1 MRVQD
6 NSEHHQNCGR
16 VLLAKIR
23 TKIRYGTIDENSGC
37 RATIFTWVAFA
48 AACVPM
54 WIGGSVNGCHHL
66 LAKSNMSNGTPSE
79 LPNQCHFSYETCLC
93 DTLPNITHISKN
105 CITRLEPHS
114 SRILPPISYVMQVLV
129 VRELFTLSA
138 ECDRSSLHMAWTAS
152 SLILIG
158 IIIGM
163 YWSNCA
169 YSIIMFC
176 IFATSSLLGFT
187 FIYDCQR
194 ERAPRNRDAPGDII

>member
-1 MRVQD
+1 MKIAVAERPYSHGLPSQRLVFLCGLEDLLMDAIIFLQKATCRMV
-6 NSEHHQNCGR
+6 HH
-16 VLLAKIR
+16 
-23 TKIRYGTIDENSGC
+23 
-37 RATIFTWVAFA
+37 
-48 AACVPM
+48 
-54 WIGGSVNGCHHL
+54 
-66 LAKSNMSNGTPSE
+66 E
-79 LPNQCHFSYETCLC
+79 LPNQCHFSYERCLC

-105 CITRLEPHS
+105 CITHLQLHS
-114 SRILPPISYVMQVLV
+114 SRILPPISYVLQVLV

-138 ECDRSSLHMAWTAS
+138 ECGRSSLHMAWTAS

-194 ERAPRNRDAPGDII
+194 ERAPRNRDAPGDMILAPQQLQSTENHVTPWNELI